1 LERRDGNRIVVGGQ
15 RDGLSVKN
23 AALVEDPSSASSSH
37 VRQPTVAG
45 YFSSGGPGILLW
57 PLQALHSCGRDTDR
71 NKGKIKS
78 NMKHMRGPEKKKTA
92 RRLKM
97 LATKCDKV

>member
-1 LERRDGNRIVVGGQ
+1 MVGGQ

-57 PLQALHSCGRDTDR
+57 PLQALH
-71 NKGKIKS
+71 
-78 NMKHMRGPEKKKTA
+78 
-92 RRLKM
+92 
-97 LATKCDKV
+97 